1 MNICTGRDGVFV
13 APYRSSNP
21 VYLVSN
27 AITLPLAPL
36 SLSLSYLGALS
47 VLAVEQALERDA
59 VPLVAAVHRRL
70 APGVGAVVG
79 GRDVLAEAVVAQEE
93 VVQPRAHLVV
103 LAVAVLTDGHAAGDV
118 GRAKKS
124 FVCQNKLRL
133 ISKWQAPIIHRT
145 AQV

>member
-118 GRAKKS
+118 GRAKKK
-124 FVCQNKLRL
+124 FR
-133 ISKWQAPIIHRT
+133 ISK
-145 AQV
+145 QVATYF